1 MKYCDF
7 IAANIQ
13 SALKETE
20 LNVGSIQ
27 FDLDEDGAFRS
38 TTKKIFYFLFK
49 SATLTIS
56 SITRARASIELYS
69 VTICSGESN
78 IL

>member
-38 TTKKIFYFLFK
+38 TTKKIFVKDSNGQLYK
-49 SATLTIS
+49 IQ
-56 SITRARASIELYS
+56 IE
-69 VTICSGESN
+69 EQN
-78 IL
+78 NDR